1 MLKRFFL
8 VFLTLIMSVFAVFAA
23 AEEAPGDQVISF
35 DEPMILLISLG
46 IILCLFIPPL
56 VMSFFGSLIVRIIS
70 GVYQCF
76 IVLTFAGLIPIGFL
90 IPHGFLTILAAV
102 LGTLVSLASV
112 AVTLFIGRNKD
123 VKTKHG

>member
-8 VFLTLIMSVFAVFAA
+8 VFLTLIMSIFAVFAA
-23 AEEAPGDQVISF
+23 AEESPGDRVISF

-46 IILCLFIPPL
+46 IILCLFIPPF
-56 VMSFFGSLIVRIIS
+56 VMSFSSLVVRIIS

-90 IPHGFLTILAAV
+90 IPNGFLTILAAV
-102 LGTLVSLASV
+102 LGTLVSSASV
-112 AVTLFIGRNKD
+112 AVTLFVGRTENTNKLS
-123 VKTKHG
+123 

>member
-8 VFLTLIMSVFAVFAA
+8 VFLTLMMSIFAVFAA
-23 AEEAPGDQVISF
+23 AEESPSDRVISF

-46 IILCLFIPPL
+46 IILCLFIPPF
-56 VMSFFGSLIVRIIS
+56 VMSFFSSLVVRIIS

-90 IPHGFLTILAAV
+90 IPNGFLTILAAV
-102 LGTLVSLASV
+102 LGTLVSSASV
-112 AVTLFIGRNKD
+112 AVTLFVGRAENTSKLS
-123 VKTKHG
+123 